1 MPRTVVSAAIRIAG
15 AVAIARAVARADAL
29 ALTLALAL
37 TRPRAV
43 SPAGTRAL
51 SARRNSVVNL
61 AVRDGAQLA
70 HGHVPRLLKRKAGIS
85 LLRCENRLVFAE

>member
-1 MPRTVVSAAIRIAG
+1 MPRTVVSAAARIAG
-15 AVAIARAVARADAL
+15 AVARADAL
-29 ALTLALAL
+29 ALALTLAL

-43 SPAGTRAL
+43 SPAGARAL
-51 SARRNSVVNL
+51 PARRSSAVNL